1 MLKVEEVGG
10 GGGPIDPSLKA
21 SCSYFF
27 LKASEG

>member
-1 MLKVEEVGG
+1 MSKVEEVGG
-10 GGGPIDPSLKA
+10 GGPIDPSPKA